1 MPEESSPLTG
11 VSSFADDYRIELM
24 EPRAVS
30 VSMRHPL
37 HLDREAAQRM
47 LQGSFDVAHGL
58 RYVVVVD
65 MAGLLGISA
74 EARRVMSSARNIL
87 AAAMFG
93 DSPMDRVLA
102 AAYARAPYPC
112 EYFPDRQQALGW
124 LLGHDPHCEDIHELH
139 RERHCRPVSSEESRH
154 RFGVVEEHA
163 RTPHRASER
172 PPGPR
177 HSDP

>member
-1 MPEESSPLTG
+1 MHAESPPLPG
-11 VSSFADDYRIELM
+11 VGPFGDDYRIELM

-30 VSMRHPL
+30 VALRRPL
-37 HLDREAAQRM
+37 HLDRGGAERM
-47 LQGSFDVAHGL
+47 LRGSFEAAHGL

-74 EARRVMSSARNIL
+74 EARRVMSSAPNIL
-87 AAAMFG
+87 AAAMYG
-93 DSPMDRVLA
+93 DSPVDRVLA
-102 AAYARAPYPC
+102 APYARAIYPC
-112 EYFPDRQQALGW
+112 EYFPDRPQALEW
-124 LLGHDPHCEDIHELH
+124 LLGHDPSCEEMHELH
-139 RERHCRPVSSEESRH
+139 RGRHCRPLSSEESRH